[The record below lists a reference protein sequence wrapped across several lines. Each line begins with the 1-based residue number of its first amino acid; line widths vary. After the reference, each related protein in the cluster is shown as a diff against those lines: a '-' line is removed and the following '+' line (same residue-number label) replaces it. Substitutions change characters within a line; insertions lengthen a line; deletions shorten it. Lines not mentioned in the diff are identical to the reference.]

1 MTNPFQRRRLWPH
14 AARGLAA
21 VLLYQAGFVW
31 AQFNSRYGGT
41 APFPVEPEPSVGS
54 TVGSRILAFIIGAAI
69 GSLIGA
75 FFSDRLRA
83 FRRWLLIALIAS
95 VVLFAIGF
103 HSATAGVGGAIVG
116 GILAWWLLRDAPAD
130 EARRRDTTLGSAE
143 WATPDYL
150 RAHGLLGGD
159 PIDGPQ
165 PVGSSTAPT
174 APGGTTPVPAAPPAT
189 GPVTMAA
196 ASGTPGTS
204 SAPPRKLY
212 RTDLDNRTDAG
223 PDTVPG
229 AEPQNA
235 GPQGAQVGQT
245 SATPEPHPAARPSP
259 LSPQVVSPVSG
270 RHPGLFLGLVDDP
283 ANPQAGPQRLVY
295 RGDRHLLTVA
305 PTRTGKGVT
314 AIVPNLLSYPG
325 SAVVIDP
332 KGENALIT
340 AARRGQGR
348 AGLPGLGQAVHVVD
362 PWNITGGIT
371 GLPVARFNPLDWIG
385 QDRPNAT
392 ENAMILAE
400 SIVPQRSGKGDSFW
414 DDEARSLLVGLL
426 LHVALHPAEDGRRH
440 LGRVRDLIVADERG
454 LAELF
459 AAMITSGDP
468 VAASTAA
475 RTVSKEDKLRSNVLA
490 SLQSHTHF
498 LDSPAI
504 RESLSATDF
513 RFEDLKTRPATVYLV
528 LPADRLDAFG
538 RWLRLLVQQAIT
550 VNARNIAQKP
560 AMPVLFLLDEMAA
573 LGRLAMVEQAFGLM
587 AGFGLQLWGIVQDTS
602 QLKRIYDDGWE
613 TFIGNAGVVQYFGSR
628 DHRTAE
634 YFSKLCGVTTIEKIS
649 ITQAITQMLNRKGEE
664 GGSSSSTSTT
674 RDVVQRQLA
683 YPDELMVM
691 KSDAALVFVEN
702 LNPIRAKKLAWFAD
716 PKRKPLGADLQAT
729 RRNA

>member
-1 MTNPFQRRRLWPH
+1 MTNPFRRRRLWPH

-21 VLLYQAGFVW
+21 VLLYQAAFAW
-31 AQFNSRYGGT
+31 AQFNSRYGGA
-41 APFPVEPEPSVGS
+41 APFAVEPEPSVGS
-54 TVGSRILAFIIGAAI
+54 TVGSRILAFLIGAAI
-69 GSLIGA
+69 GALIGA

-83 FRRWLLIALIAS
+83 FRRWIFLALVA
-95 VVLFAIGF
+95 LFIILAISA
-103 HSATAGVGGAIVG
+103 HSITAGVVGSIVG
-116 GILAWWLLRDAPAD
+116 GIFAWWWLRDPPT
-130 EARRRDTTLGSAE
+130 ESPRHRDTTLGSAE

-150 RAHGLLGGD
+150 RTHGLLGGD

-165 PVGSSTAPT
+165 PIGPSTAP
-174 APGGTTPVPAAPPAT
+174 ASAMQAAAVLPAT
-189 GPVTMAA
+189 SPVTMAA
-196 ASGTPGTS
+196 TSGAPGANG
-204 SAPPRKLY
+204 APPRKLY
-212 RTDLDNRTDAG
+212 RTEPNAGSDPG

-229 AEPQNA
+229 VKPQS
-235 GPQGAQVGQT
+235 AQVAPQPAPH
-245 SATPEPHPAARPSP
+245 SAPVA
-259 LSPQVVSPVSG
+259 SPVAG

-459 AAMITSGDP
+459 AAMITGGDP

-475 RTVSKEDKLRSNVLA
+475 RTVSKEEKLRSNVLA

-513 RFEDLKTRPATVYLV
+513 RFEDLKTRPSTVYLV

-538 RWLRLLVQQAIT
+538 RWLRLLIQQAIT